1 MKITDLKNILIKY
14 YQSMGDYALTNVL
27 HELFTT
33 ESDLMWHNHIED
45 CLFVPLIK
53 RIEETLQARNGHA

>member
-1 MKITDLKNILIKY
+1 
-14 YQSMGDYALTNVL
+14 MGDYALTNVL

-53 RIEETLQARNGHA
+53 QIEERLQASNRHA

>member
-1 MKITDLKNILIKY
+1 
-14 YQSMGDYALTNVL
+14 MGDYALTNVL

-45 CLFVPLIK
+45 CLFVPIIK
-53 RIEETLQARNGHA
+53 QIEETLQASNRHA